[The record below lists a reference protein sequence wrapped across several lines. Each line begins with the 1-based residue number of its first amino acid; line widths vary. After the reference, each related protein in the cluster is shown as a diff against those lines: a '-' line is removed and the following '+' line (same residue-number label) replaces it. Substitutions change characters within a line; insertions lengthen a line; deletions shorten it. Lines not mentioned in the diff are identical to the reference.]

1 MSKSDYYEVLGIAK
15 SASGE
20 EVKSAYRKL
29 AMQYHPDRNP
39 GNDEAV
45 EKFKE
50 ATEAYEVLSDT
61 NKRARYDQFGHQ
73 GMHGGQDFHQ
83 YSNVND
89 IFSAFG
95 DFFSGGAGGGGG
107 SIFDQ
112 FFGGQQQRRNPS
124 MGEPGSNIK
133 IRMPLTLEEIAD
145 GTKKKITYKRFV
157 PCEPC
162 SGKGAKPGSSAA
174 QCTSCNGTGELRQV
188 SRSVFGQ
195 FVNIAPC
202 ANCGGTG
209 QIIKDPCTTCSGEGR
224 IKSDTTEELQIPSG
238 VNTGN
243 YIPLRGKGNAG
254 RRGGP
259 AGDAEIVFE
268 ETPHEFFVRQ
278 DDDVICELVISF
290 PEAALGAE
298 VEVQT
303 LHGFAA
309 IEVKAGTQPGTEI
322 RMRHKGVQRLNSTK
336 RGDQIVRVN
345 IHVPTSLSSKE
356 KSLIKELAD
365 SDNFKED
372 RDPKK
377 GKDFFDR
384 VKEAFT

>member
-1 MSKSDYYEVLGIAK
+1 MSKTDYYEVLGIAK
-15 SASGE
+15 SASGDE
-20 EVKSAYRKL
+20 IKSAYRKL

-50 ATEAYEVLSDT
+50 ATEAYEVLSDA

-95 DFFSGGAGGGGG
+95 DFFGGGGGG

-145 GTKKKITYKRFV
+145 GTKKKISYKRFV
-157 PCEPC
+157 TCEPC
-162 SGKGAKPGSSAA
+162 NGKGAKPGSSAA
-174 QCTSCNGTGELRQV
+174 QCSACNGTGEIRQV

-209 QIIKDPCTTCSGEGR
+209 QIIKEPCTSCSGEGR
-224 IKSDTTEELQIPSG
+224 VKGETTEELQIPSG
-238 VNTGN
+238 VSTGN

-278 DDDVICELVISF
+278 DDDVICELIVSF

-309 IEVKAGTQPGTEI
+309 VELKPGTQPGTEI
-322 RMRHKGVQRLNSTK
+322 RMRHKGIQRLNTNR

-345 IHVPTSLSSKE
+345 IHVPTSLTSKE

-365 SDNFKED
+365 GENFKEE
-372 RDPKK
+372 RESKK

-384 VKEAFT
+384 VKEAFS